1 MTLKINTDRL
11 LARLATVSRIGQ
23 YKTGIHRPTYSPADM
38 EARRWLVEEFRA
50 FGHEAF
56 IDGVGNVV
64 GLGPA
69 AAPRRLLAGSHIES
83 QNRAGRLDGVLGVLY
98 GLELAQ
104 TVAEAYGAGGPTVD
118 VMAFADEEGHFHD
131 YLGVRSALDDMTDG
145 ERAAVVNIDT
155 GEPLHTALE
164 NAGLSGLPRHRI
176 DPSRYLGYLE
186 AHIEQGDYL
195 DTGGLRLG
203 YVLGIVGVWQY
214 NIVFTGEQN
223 HAGTTRMATR
233 KDAAMALMKF
243 GAELDRVMGEA
254 AGPRS
259 VWTPGRIVT
268 LPGAPNVIPER
279 AEMLFQFRDLE
290 TERLEAMERA
300 LMSLAER
307 HDARGPC
314 AIAVENMSKAP
325 PVPMAPA
332 FIDALERAGETI
344 APGAGMRMPSAAG
357 HDAQYMARVMPAGM
371 LFVPSIGGVSHHW
384 SEDTKDADIALGFEV
399 FAAAA
404 ADILSH

>member
-1 MTLKINTDRL
+1 MALKINEERL
-11 LARLATVSRIGQ
+11 LSRLGAVSRIGK

-38 EARRWLVEEFRA
+38 EARRWLVEQLGS

-56 IDGVGNVV
+56 IDGIGNVV
-64 GLGPA
+64 GLGPS
-69 AAPRRLLAGSHIES
+69 APRRLLAGSHIES
-83 QNRAGRLDGVLGVLY
+83 QNHAGRLDGVLGVLY

-104 TVAEAYGAGGPTVD
+104 TLAETYGAGGPAVD

-131 YLGVRSALDDMTDG
+131 YLGVRSALDDMTDA

-155 GEPLHTALE
+155 GEPLQAALE
-164 NAGLSGLPRHRI
+164 KAGLAGLPRYRI
-176 DPSRYLGYLE
+176 DPSRYAGYIE

-195 DTGGLRLG
+195 DSGGLRLG

-214 NIVFTGEQN
+214 NIVFSGQQN
-223 HAGTTRMATR
+223 HAGTTRMVTR

-268 LPGAPNVIPER
+268 MPGAPNVIPER

-290 TERLEAMERA
+290 TSRLEAMERA
-300 LMSLAER
+300 LLELAGR
-307 HDARGPC
+307 HDALGPC
-314 AIAVENMSKAP
+314 SIVVENMSKAP

-332 FIDALERAGETI
+332 IVDSFERAGERL

-357 HDAQYMARVMPAGM
+357 HDAQYVARVMPAGM
-371 LFVPSIGGVSHHW
+371 LFVPSIGGISHHW
-384 SEDTKDADIALGFEV
+384 SEDTRDEDIVLGFRVYAE
-399 FAAAA
+399 A
-404 ADILSH
+404 ADAILAG